1 VGQAHMLGRVKSVIG
16 GTTLKT
22 FLYVLASIIAV
33 APGLA
38 EAEVFRCTTAAGKV
52 EYSDGPCV
60 NGTSRQVQ
68 VNQNSLSSSGHRE
81 QVLRGENERLR
92 NQLEAH
98 KNSKQSQS
106 STAAANTPA
115 LGRTEAD
122 LAAEKGGSIEC
133 ARAKRSY
140 EVATSSIQQNRNTAA
155 EELSMYSACGIK
167 PPDKTVVNIT
177 NVHVG
182 GAQRSYR
189 MTNCDTSGC
198 WDNQGTRYHRSGGT
212 LFGPRGACV
221 QAGTT
226 LRCP

>member
-1 VGQAHMLGRVKSVIG
+1 MKTILFLLTVIIA
-16 GTTLKT
+16 
-22 FLYVLASIIAV
+22 LASPV
-33 APGLA
+33 TK
-38 EAEVFRCTTAAGKV
+38 AEVFRCTTAAGKV

-60 NGTSRQVQ
+60 NGTSRPVQ
-68 VNQNSLSSSGHRE
+68 VNQNSLPSSGHRE
-81 QVLRGENERLR
+81 QVLRDENERLR
-92 NQLEAH
+92 KQLEA
-98 KNSKQSQS
+98 SKTSNQSQS
-106 STAAANTPA
+106 TTAANTPA

-155 EELSMYSACGIK
+155 EELAMYSACGIK

-189 MTNCDTSGC
+189 MTNCDAGGC
-198 WDNQGTRYHRSGGT
+198 WDNQGTRYNRSGGT
-212 LFGPRGACV
+212 LIGPRGACV
-221 QAGTT
+221 QTGTA